1 MMIILATTATLFF
14 GFTDFFISR
23 DWKDQDVSST
33 FSVPL
38 VNLPP
43 IFTTI
48 ISLPSFFSV
57 LRMRAKPW
65 GMLRPQSNTFN
76 QGFDFSGESVSYS
89 YPSGVQD
96 IYYHYPADVQVK
108 PFGFV
113 VLGFLSVFLLPAGMI
128 YLLEVGVTSLANYA
142 VLGCNKLFGS
152 SLQPFYNLRLLSMPV
167 GSILAHVGWV
177 VISVPTSVATLL
189 VRTCQQV
196 VKGVAS
202 FIHAASPRSGLTNLA
217 SSINSSMH
225 ASQVRSNV
233 ERQPLLQCENARVN
247 DAPQSADQVDATR
260 NTNHMDI
267 LNNK

>member
-1 MMIILATTATLFF
+1 MTTILATIATLFF
-14 GFTDFFISR
+14 GFTDFYISR
-23 DWKDQDVSST
+23 DRKYQDVPST

-38 VNLPP
+38 DNLPP

-57 LRMRAKPW
+57 LRSSSKPFPMMRPN
-65 GMLRPQSNTFN
+65 SNTFN
-76 QGFDFSGESVSYS
+76 QGFDFSAVCYDS
-89 YPSGVQD
+89 YPAG
-96 IYYHYPADVQVK
+96 VQVK

-152 SLQPFYNLRLLSMPV
+152 SLRPFYNFRLLSMPV

-196 VKGVAS
+196 VKGVAG
-202 FIHAASPRSGLTNLA
+202 FMHAASPRSGLTNLA
-217 SSINSSMH
+217 SSINSPMH
-225 ASQVRSNV
+225 ASEVRSNV

-260 NTNHMDI
+260 NTSHMDI